1 MPDQPVD
8 NSSSNPVVSKKP
20 PKGRSTFALLVPTI
34 SILSAIPAIWALTQA
49 EKKKSGNVPDPE
61 FFQVLSSGLI
71 QLLGIGTAFYPILND
86 FRPDRAARIQAWTLA
101 TLSVCLT
108 VAAVPLYPLV
118 SAPWSGMSLFAGTF
132 VQSFLQL
139 QLILGL
145 PGLRNQTG
153 WVYDREKKEL

>member
-1 MPDQPVD
+1 MPNQPED
-8 NSSSNPVVSKKP
+8 SPVSIP
-20 PKGRSTFALLVPTI
+20 PNAGNEPPNGRSAFALLVPTI

-49 EKKKSGNVPDPE
+49 EKKSGNVSDPE

-71 QLLGIGTAFYPILND
+71 QLLGISTAFVPILDD

-101 TLSVCLT
+101 TLSICLT

-118 SAPWSGMSLFAGTF
+118 SAPWSGMSLFAGTL